1 MNFRSFAIIALG
13 LAPIGFSI
21 AFFQKPAFAGAPD
34 GFCTHG
40 NSLIRE
46 DLRSVKATVL
56 LQGDFDGDGKID
68 YFCKDIRQDS
78 SNSNRLLEW
87 LVLGNGKTPM
97 KAQWSDWCTHK
108 NSRISVM
115 RNPGG
120 RDQLVCS
127 DSYRFWQ
134 RFIP

>member
-1 MNFRSFAIIALG
+1 MNFRSIAIIALS
-13 LAPIGFSI
+13 LAPISFSI
-21 AFFQKPAFAGAPD
+21 AFFQKPVLAG

-40 NSLIRE
+40 NSLISE

-68 YFCKDIRQDS
+68 YFCKDIRQHP

-87 LVLGNGKTPM
+87 LVLGNGKTPIQG
-97 KAQWSDWCTHK
+97 QWSDWCTHK

-127 DSYRFWQ
+127 DSYKFWQ